1 MRVIITFSSISAL
14 LSHSGHVILPCL
26 HFTYLSWNPQ
36 HRCVTP
42 QEVIELMIGDIDII
56 RNGLRRIDDDLVL
69 HRSALRDLLRALEDI
84 PGARREH

>member
-1 MRVIITFSSISAL
+1 
-14 LSHSGHVILPCL
+14 
-26 HFTYLSWNPQ
+26 
-36 HRCVTP
+36 
-42 QEVIELMIGDIDII
+42 MIGDIDII